1 MEELLKRKLK
11 TFLLIETGHTG
22 QGWISQGQSYY
33 TDDGSVFVK
42 RNPKA
47 QARRMFVGEM
57 ASLEAILQTNTVTVP
72 KPIKVIDMPGGGSA
86 FVMEHLEMRSLN
98 RYSAQLGEQVADLHL
113 HNQRLG
119 EKLKKERGTVGKGTG
134 QSEPKFIDKF
144 GFHVTTCCGYIP
156 QVNDWQKDWVTF
168 YTRQRI
174 QPQMEMIEKESGD
187 REALELWSQLQLRI
201 PEMFCDI
208 KIVPALI
215 HGDLYGGNTA
225 ENELEPLLFDPAS
238 FYGHAECDL
247 AVSTILA
254 GFNSSFYSA
263 YHSKIPK
270 APGFERRQKLYQL
283 FHSLNQWNHFG
294 TEYREQTLSIMRN
307 LLH

>member
-1 MEELLKRKLK
+1 
-11 TFLLIETGHTG
+11 
-22 QGWISQGQSYY
+22 
-33 TDDGSVFVK
+33 
-42 RNPKA
+42 
-47 QARRMFVGEM
+47 MFVGEM